1 MELSVSEL
9 WMSQA
14 QSPSEE
20 DERMA
25 RVIALAIAGDRAAF
39 GEIVIRY
46 ERRVLTLAFRLL
58 GTMEDAQDAAQEVF
72 LRTFKY
78 LRRFDA
84 SRPLEPWLVR
94 TTVNVCHGF
103 GRKRQEQ
110 RKLFV
115 QAEFLE
121 PADSA
126 RSPHAELRAEE
137 QRRLLYRALEGLGEK
152 ERAAVVLRDIEGFT
166 TAEVAEILKSSE
178 ATVRSQISAARLK
191 IRRVILRMKGD
202 PR

>member
-1 MELSVSEL
+1 MELSVGEL
-9 WMSQA
+9 WMSRPQP
-14 QSPSEE
+14 PSE
-20 DERMA
+20 DARMA
-25 RVIALAIAGDRAAF
+25 RVIALAITGDRAAF

-78 LRRFDA
+78 LRRFDS

-110 RKLFV
+110 RKFFV
-115 QAEFLE
+115 QVDSLE
-121 PADSA
+121 HADPG

-137 QRRLLYRALEGLGEK
+137 QRRMLQRALEGLGEK
-152 ERAAVVLRDIEGFT
+152 ERAAIVLRDIEGFT
-166 TAEVAEILKSSE
+166 TAEVAEILESSE
-178 ATVRSQISAARLK
+178 ATVRSQISVARLK
-191 IRRVILRMKGD
+191 IRKVIQRMKGD